1 MASEHIRMVTEAE
14 RQVREFTL
22 AAADVRSVPILT
34 RRAVS
39 IAFDRSGKDAA
50 AARRSLKGIYEKTPP
65 HLLGLPSD
73 EHITGR
79 FPTKQRNFR
88 PNAQARDKGA
98 SKRGG
103 GSSLELFIPC
113 SRPRRPISASGYTSF
128 HFSFEAI
135 ARNHIEY
142 SLPTKSGR
150 KARPDEHGKYLED
163 EEKRAVEPVIVPV
176 DPENFAHYQ
185 EREQALA
192 LAEQECV
199 FSNIEGDRTD
209 RIELFRAAGEMEK
222 SNRPPTL
229 TVDIR
234 TQSEMV
240 TAFISQAWNNE
251 VLSRAMVGMGW
262 DKVRK
267 HLKNQDG
274 DRFVD
279 DLSKVTFSGEDA
291 IAAFDLLHRLGW
303 REHFQNPQEFRSD
316 GIEWD
321 PGKSGRIHMRIVGEI
336 PHELDAAG
344 RRSFLKS
351 IAARFDKLAVPYVL
365 VMHRPTADN
374 HEKNWHF
381 HLIYWDRPA
390 ERFGPEKVRERL
402 AAGEAEVA
410 RYSKRNS
417 KFIEAALNDPK
428 VQAQAGRFDF
438 EVEYAYIDAKG
449 RERTIFP
456 FRQNKNRECTRSAF
470 VPDLRAL
477 VAEISNREL
486 ERVGVKRRVSASTY
500 SEMDIPKAPDEH
512 LNDSANRKELA
523 GQSTLEGSANEA
535 KQWDYLLLM
544 LDRQLEQEKKDIG
557 IPWLKLHRQLRDQG
571 VDTARLEN
579 VQDEWISLKLVEIKL
594 RDQARRAGELAE
606 RMLSRPRMMANDSL
620 NNLEAILNGTAS
632 RKVKSKRDFH
642 LKRMALL
649 DEHCSAVA
657 ELFRSELGLQARL
670 EKQADD
676 LGQRAV
682 ALLEKSGLGRDA
694 LFLPLEKAEP
704 APVTIRASNDATK
717 PAQPAA
723 GRTKIDVN
731 NRRASDKV
739 VSRQLTI
746 LADSPVTFAIEEKT
760 GADGEKA
767 LIAIIAPQDQ
777 AEYGLPKQIVARTPL
792 AMSRLVGIQAAKV
805 KSRTRPTAGNQ
816 AIKNPATTGGAGE
829 QLGRQRAGP
838 SDTRPDI
845 AQVSAGVGTLST
857 DHPSIGIEEKAL
869 PRSNTGKASQ
879 DIPGSSERTKPDD
892 TRAERS
898 EPIAVPPQDRA
909 KPKPPAPDARQV
921 AAQKEA
927 VLEEEARWLEGFRK
941 SKKTS
946 PALKAKS
953 AAATDGQTVSSAR
966 KEISAEDVAG
976 RPTEEA
982 GRNVDRD
989 RTSLEKSTGKA
1000 IPEKPAPQAD
1010 ALEATDVNAVG
1021 GPDSVPL
1028 ALSQAD
1034 RDRMESAP
1042 LYLFKTLEGEF
1053 LLLGDDVPPS
1063 LAAAASSGQHAHQ
1076 FGRWHERQKDEQREI
1091 AKLFSQSPYANSM
1104 ELEAGVSDGGADLRL
1119 AILWARW
1126 ADSRL
1131 WKQAVEQGL
1140 EMRRIREREAALEAE
1155 RKREYNR
1162 QVAMAQNLKRGF

>member
-14 RQVREFTL
+14 RQVSEFAL
-22 AAADVRSVPILT
+22 AATDVRSVPILT
-34 RRAVS
+34 RKAVS

-79 FPTKQRNFR
+79 FPTRERRFR
-88 PNAQARDKGA
+88 PANREKDKGTSQQGA
-98 SKRGG
+98 

-135 ARNHIEY
+135 TRNHIEY
-142 SLPTKSGR
+142 GLPTKSGR

-163 EEKRAVEPVIVPV
+163 EEKRAVEPVIVPI
-176 DPENFAHYQ
+176 DPEDYTHYQ

-199 FSNIEGDRTD
+199 FSNIEGERTD

-240 TAFISQAWNNE
+240 TKFISQAWNDE
-251 VLSRAMVGMGW
+251 VLSRAMAGMGW
-262 DKVRK
+262 DKMRK
-267 HLKNQDG
+267 HLKDEDG

-321 PGKSGRIHMRIVGEI
+321 TGKSGRIQMRIVGEI
-336 PHELDAAG
+336 PHELDSAG
-344 RRSFLKS
+344 RNRFLKS
-351 IAARFDKLAVPYVL
+351 IATRFDELGVPYVL

-390 ERFGPEKVRERL
+390 ERFDPEKVRERL
-402 AAGEAEVA
+402 AAEEGEVA

-417 KFIEAALNDPK
+417 KFFEAALNDPG
-428 VQAQAGRFDF
+428 VLAQEGRFDF
-438 EVEYAYIDAKG
+438 EVEYAYTDAKG
-449 RERTIFP
+449 RERTIYP
-456 FRQNKNRECTRSAF
+456 FRQNKNRECTRTAF

-523 GQSTLEGSANEA
+523 GQSTPEGSANEA
-535 KQWDYLLLM
+535 KQWDYLQLM
-544 LDRQLEQEKKDIG
+544 LDRQVEQERKDLETS
-557 IPWLKLHRQLRDQG
+557 WFRLQRELRDQG
-571 VDTARLEN
+571 VDRARTEK
-579 VQDEWISLKLVEIKL
+579 VEQEWIGLKLAEIRL
-594 RDQARRAGELAE
+594 RDQARRADELAE
-606 RMLSRPRMMANDSL
+606 RMLSRPRMMANDSF
-620 NNLEAILNGTAS
+620 NNLEAVLNGTAS
-632 RKVKSKRDFH
+632 RKVRSKRDFH
-642 LKRMALL
+642 LKRIALL
-649 DEHCSAVA
+649 DEHWSAVA
-657 ELFRSELGLQARL
+657 ELFRSELGLQPRL
-670 EKQADD
+670 EKQADE
-676 LGQRAV
+676 LGQRAA
-682 ALLEKSGLGRDA
+682 ALLEKNGLGRDA
-694 LFLPLEKAEP
+694 LFPPLEKDEQ
-704 APVTIRASNDATK
+704 APVTIRDWNDATK
-717 PAQPAA
+717 PVQPAA

-731 NRRASDKV
+731 KRRASDKV
-739 VSRQLTI
+739 VSRQLTT
-746 LADSPVTFAIEEKT
+746 LAENPVNFRIEEKIGT
-760 GADGEKA
+760 DGEKA

-777 AEYGLPKQIVARTPL
+777 AIFGLPKQIVARTPL
-792 AMSRLVGIQAAKV
+792 AMSRLVGIHAAKL
-805 KSRTRPTAGNQ
+805 KSRTRPTARNQ
-816 AIKNPATTGGAGE
+816 AIETPATTGGAGE
-829 QLGRQRAGP
+829 QLGRQQAGP
-838 SDTRPDI
+838 SDTSPDV
-845 AQVSAGVGTLST
+845 AQVSAGIGTST
-857 DHPSIGIEEKAL
+857 SDHPSIGIEEKAL
-869 PRSNTGKASQ
+869 PRSNEEKASQ
-879 DIPGSSERTKPDD
+879 DIPGYPERTKPD
-892 TRAERS
+892 ASSAVRS
-898 EPIAVPPQDRA
+898 EPIAAAPQDQA
-909 KPKPPAPDARQV
+909 KAEPPAPDARQV

-927 VLEEEARWLEGFRK
+927 VLEEETRWLEGFRK
-941 SKKTS
+941 SKRTS

-953 AAATDGQTVSSAR
+953 TAATDGQTVSSAR
-966 KEISAEDVAG
+966 KEISAEDVAEP
-976 RPTEEA
+976 PTEEA

-989 RTSLEKSTGKA
+989 RASLEKSTGKA

-1010 ALEATDVNAVG
+1010 ALDATDVNAIG

-1042 LYLFKTLEGEF
+1042 LHLFKTLEGEF
-1053 LLLGDDVPPS
+1053 RLLGDDVPPS

-1076 FGRWHERQKDEQREI
+1076 FERWHERQKDEQREI
-1091 AKLFSQSPYANSM
+1091 AKLFSQSSYANRM
-1104 ELEAGVSDGGADLRL
+1104 ELEAGVNDGSADLRL

-1131 WKQAVEQGL
+1131 WNQAVEQGL
-1140 EMRRIREREAALEAE
+1140 EMRRKEGRDVKRDREGKHMPQAAI
-1155 RKREYNR
+1155 
-1162 QVAMAQNLKRGF
+1162 AQHFGKGI